1 MISRTSRALPA
12 IILAAALLAQQPET
26 STFQTTAKFVLI
38 PFTVARGKY
47 LAADLQPSDVI
58 LREDGHPRNF
68 TIFQGPNTPNPLP
81 LEIILLFD
89 STKNPP
95 STPQRRVSSHWDA
108 KAAYEFLNNW
118 DEPATKAIMEKN
130 GMDIRI
136 SVYHYADRQLERL
149 CNATR
154 DPAEVLQA
162 FHRLLDPIPTG
173 EGTLTLLPGSKDF
186 AQNRFVAYSAAWLSE
201 SIVAS
206 LKDASLNDA
215 TAASPAPAR
224 RVLIVFS
231 EGYSG
236 TSSPRQ
242 NVADAAVAL
251 GVPVYPVILDRDK
264 YVEHPVSCGSQST
277 AGSLTV
283 PDDGSGAPCAG
294 KYVTMPPATPLGDMT
309 GGGVYFPAN
318 LNRKTMD
325 DILQG
330 VRDAELAEYVVGFV
344 PEPSQAQRKRKL
356 EVVLKS
362 QSLGKVVG
370 GRRDV
375 VY

>member
-1 MISRTSRALPA
+1 MISRTSRAIAA
-12 IILAAALLAQQPET
+12 IALAAALLAQQSDT

-38 PFTVARGKY
+38 PFTVARGKF

-58 LREDGHPRNF
+58 LREDAHPRNF

-81 LEIILLFD
+81 LEMILLFD

-95 STPQRRVSSHWDA
+95 PTPQRRVSSHWDA
-108 KAAYEFLNNW
+108 KAAYEFLNSW
-118 DEPATKAIMEKN
+118 DEPATKAVLEKN
-130 GMDIRI
+130 GMDIRV

-149 CNATR
+149 CNATSN
-154 DPAEVLQA
+154 PTELLQA
-162 FHRLLDPIPTG
+162 FHRLLDPIPAG
-173 EGTLTLLPGSKDF
+173 EGILTLLPGSKDF
-186 AQNRFVAYSAAWLSE
+186 
-201 SIVAS
+201 S
-206 LKDASLNDA
+206 LKNA
-215 TAASPAPAR
+215 TAASPDPAR

-242 NVADAAVAL
+242 NVADAALAL
-251 GVPVYPVILDRDK
+251 GVPIYPVILDRDK
-264 YVEHPVSCGSQST
+264 YVEYPVSCGSQST

-294 KYVTMPPATPLGDMT
+294 KYVTMAPATPLGDMT

-318 LNRKTMD
+318 LNRKTLD
-325 DILQG
+325 EILQG

-344 PEPSQAQRKRKL
+344 PEPSQAPRKRKL